1 MKILDPETF
10 RKNIRKK
17 FNKIIRKK
25 NITLNL
31 EKGIFN
37 YTIQTGRQ
45 KNIVRKW
52 DNPKF
57 VMLYVDKV
65 KSLLLNL
72 DKKSNVKNLYLL
84 KRLKKVSSKLMN

>member
-45 KNIVRKW
+45 KI
-52 DNPKF
+52 
-57 VMLYVDKV
+57 
-65 KSLLLNL
+65 
-72 DKKSNVKNLYLL
+72 
-84 KRLKKVSSKLMN
+84 